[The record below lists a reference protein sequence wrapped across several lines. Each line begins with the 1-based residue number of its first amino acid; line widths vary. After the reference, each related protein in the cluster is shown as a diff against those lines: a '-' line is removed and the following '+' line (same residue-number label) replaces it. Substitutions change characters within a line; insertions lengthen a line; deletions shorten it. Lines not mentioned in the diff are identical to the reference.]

1 MQELELGFLEMKKLI
16 ALSSLLPLLVGC
28 ASAESLPE
36 AQELPAVKN
45 FIASAA
51 PEATSEV
58 VTFADVVKD
67 SYELFLENGMTEE
80 VTSGGD
86 RYILTYEPG
95 EEFVAALYNFDFDD
109 VVGVEQKELFTVYS
123 AWVMLS
129 EQATVIEQTDQGYSL
144 SHPDYGS
151 FVVFVE
157 EDLIVGGEGIDA
169 GWTGVFRYEPDPDIL
184 ALLESEPG
192 DG

>member
-1 MQELELGFLEMKKLI
+1 M
-16 ALSSLLPLLVGC
+16 A
-28 ASAESLPE
+28 
-36 AQELPAVKN
+36 
-45 FIASAA
+45 
-51 PEATSEV
+51 
-58 VTFADVVKD
+58 
-67 SYELFLENGMTEE
+67 
-80 VTSGGD
+80 
-86 RYILTYEPG
+86 YEPG

-123 AWVMLS
+123 AWAMLS

-157 EDLIVGGEGIDA
+157 DDLIVGGEGIDA

>member
-1 MQELELGFLEMKKLI
+1 MKKLI
-16 ALSSLLPLLVGC
+16 ALASLLPLLVGC
-28 ASAESLPE
+28 AQAESLPE

-51 PEATSEV
+51 PEATIEV

-157 EDLIVGGEGIDA
+157 DDLIVGGEGIDA

-184 ALLESEPG
+184 ALLESDPG